1 MGEPVGVG
9 QFSVLHTAPH
19 HNRSGE
25 WKSNVQ
31 FHIPHP
37 LGTIECLET
46 SCILF
51 NSNYPV
57 LLYLESLVL
66 DQQKVSTYTCHNY
79 DRVSGARALCACGV
93 GGGGLV
99 LWCLAVGVTDGAPYV
114 SDVCEVFELR

>member
-9 QFSVLHTAPH
+9 QFLVLHTAPY
-19 HNRSGE
+19 HNRRGE

-51 NSNYPV
+51 NNGPIQHLQLPSAA
-57 LLYLESLVL
+57 LLRELGAGSAKSEH
-66 DQQKVSTYTCHNY
+66 TCHNY

-93 GGGGLV
+93 GGLV
-99 LWCLAVGVTDGAPYV
+99 VVLYSGAWPLV
-114 SDVCEVFELR
+114 

>member
-19 HNRSGE
+19 HNRRGE

-37 LGTIECLET
+37 PGTIECLET

-51 NSNYPV
+51 NNGPIQHLQLPSAA
-57 LLYLESLVL
+57 LLRELGA
-66 DQQKVSTYTCHNY
+66 DQQKVSTHAIIVIVCQVY
-79 DRVSGARALCACGV
+79 VLCVLV
-93 GGGGLV
+93 GWGWWSCALV
-99 LWCLAVGVTDGAPYV
+99 LGRWCDRRR
-114 SDVCEVFELR
+114 SIRE

>member
-1 MGEPVGVG
+1 MYIWGKQWELDN
-9 QFSVLHTAPH
+9 FVLHTAPY
-19 HNRSGE
+19 HNRRGE

-66 DQQKVSTYTCHNY
+66 DQHKVSTHAIIMIMCQVY
-79 DRVSGARALCACGV
+79 VLCVLV
-93 GGGGLV
+93 GWGWWSCALV
-99 LWCLAVGVTDGAPYV
+99 LGRWCDRRR
-114 SDVCEVFELR
+114 SIRE